1 MLNIALFGPPG
12 AGKGTQSD
20 LIVEKYS
27 LIHISTGDLLR
38 AEMKAKTPLGI
49 KLQYKMDHGILVPDE
64 VVIEMILKKIEK
76 NFDSKGFIFDGFP
89 RTINQAE
96 VFDIMLK
103 PFNMSVSGMLSLEVE
118 TNELVTRIKHRG
130 LISGRPDD
138 QDEEIIMNR
147 IKQYQEKTAP
157 VKEFYKK
164 QNKLFEIDGIG
175 SIQTIFS
182 NIEKICNSLV

>member
-38 AEMKAKTPLGI
+38 AEMKANTPLGI

-64 VVIEMILKKIEK
+64 IVIEMILKKIEK
-76 NFDSKGFIFDGFP
+76 NLDSAGFIFDGFP

-103 PFNMSVSGMLSLEVE
+103 PFNMAVSGMLSLEVE
-118 TNELVTRIKHRG
+118 TNELITRIKHRG

-157 VKEFYKK
+157 VKEFYKN

-175 SIQTIFS
+175 TIQNIFS
-182 NIEKICNSLV
+182 NIEQICNSLV

>member
-1 MLNIALFGPPG
+1 MLNLALFGPPG

-38 AEMKAKTPLGI
+38 AEMKANTPLGI

-64 VVIEMILKKIEK
+64 IVIEMILKKIEQ
-76 NFDSKGFIFDGFP
+76 NFDSAGFIFDGFP

-118 TNELVTRIKHRG
+118 TKELVSRIKNRG

-164 QNKLFEIDGIG
+164 QNKLFEIDGID
-175 SIQTIFS
+175 SIQNIFS